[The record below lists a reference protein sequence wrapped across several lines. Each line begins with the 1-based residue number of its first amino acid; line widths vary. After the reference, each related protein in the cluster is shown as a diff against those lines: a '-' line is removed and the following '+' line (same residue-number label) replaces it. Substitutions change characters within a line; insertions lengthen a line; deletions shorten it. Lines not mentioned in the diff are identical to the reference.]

1 MSETEAVSSQSQPSV
16 TQSLKKLLTNKF
28 FLIILIYFCIPG
40 TPGWAIKNWLP
51 TLYAND
57 LALSPSVAGP
67 LSTLSIALS
76 SLLGVILGG
85 YISDRWVHRNIRG
98 RIFTGVLGLGMISPA
113 LLLIGNSSS
122 MFTIMLGTVL
132 FGIGFGFFDANNMP
146 ILCQFVS
153 TKYRST
159 AYGLM
164 NMCGVFAGA
173 GITSIIGKSLD
184 SGHVTRDFN
193 IMALSVLI
201 AMFAVG
207 YLLRP
212 KTIDKQ

>member
-1 MSETEAVSSQSQPSV
+1 
-16 TQSLKKLLTNKF
+16 
-28 FLIILIYFCIPG
+28 
-40 TPGWAIKNWLP
+40 
-51 TLYAND
+51 
-57 LALSPSVAGP
+57 
-67 LSTLSIALS
+67 
-76 SLLGVILGG
+76 
-85 YISDRWVHRNIRG
+85 
-98 RIFTGVLGLGMISPA
+98 
-113 LLLIGNSSS
+113 
-122 MFTIMLGTVL
+122 
-132 FGIGFGFFDANNMP
+132 MP